1 MLLKVFC
8 LCPYIY
14 LPANFNNIRLR
25 ERTDIYK
32 LGLEAQFLVWYNY
45 WYLLSRESTEFI
57 VCKSRSCSTLEL
69 VVISTNMQHVTL
81 KSPKMSNDNDKKWM
95 FCAIQKL
102 HLLVLAN
109 LQSNKRLKKETLRFS
124 HWFFVYMHLSKR
136 EIFHSYKKSRKFF
149 TFFTFLDQSSCI
161 KS

>member
-25 ERTDIYK
+25 GRTDIYK

-45 WYLLSRESTEFI
+45 WYLLSRESAEFL
-57 VCKSRSCSTLEL
+57 VCKSRSCSILEL

-81 KSPKMSNDNDKKWM
+81 KSPKMSNDNDKQWM
-95 FCAIQKL
+95 FCAVQKL
-102 HLLVLAN
+102 DLLDLAN
-109 LQSNKRLKKETLRFS
+109 LQSNKRLKKETLPFS
-124 HWFFVYMHLSKR
+124 HWFFTYMHLSKR
-136 EIFHSYKKSRKFF
+136 EISHSYIKSREFSHF
-149 TFFTFLDQSSCI
+149 SPLLI
-161 KS
+161 NHLV

>member
-14 LPANFNNIRLR
+14 LPANFINIRLR

-45 WYLLSRESTEFI
+45 WYLLSRESADFL
-57 VCKSRSCSTLEL
+57 VCKSCSILEL

-81 KSPKMSNDNDKKWM
+81 KSPKMSNDNDKQWM
-95 FCAIQKL
+95 FCAVQKL
-102 HLLVLAN
+102 YLLVLAN

-124 HWFFVYMHLSKR
+124 HWFFNYMHLPKR
-136 EIFHSYKKSRKFF
+136 EIFHSYKKSRKFSHF
-149 TFFTFLDQSSCI
+149 SPLLI
-161 KS
+161 NHLV